1 MDGNNRWSIKN
12 QKSKVFSYTKGAEN
26 LIKLANFIFT
36 STTATYVSAF
46 ALSTNNLNRSA
57 SIINLIKKI
66 LNKFLD
72 DELNKNNLKFS
83 ILFKGDL
90 SFLNNDTQN
99 KINLVEK
106 KNINSKKKLIIFINY
121 SGRNDILNTINKII
135 FLKLKEINYKNI
147 NSYLSTTNI
156 PDPDILIRTGGFQ
169 RISDFFLYQISFTEL
184 FFTKKLWPDL
194 TNEDIK
200 KIINKYILI
209 QRKFGI

>member
-1 MDGNNRWSIKN
+1 MDGNNRWSVKN
-12 QKSKVFSYTKGAEN
+12 QKSKLFSYNKGAEN
-26 LIKLANFIFT
+26 LIKLTNFIFSS
-36 STTATYVSAF
+36 STVTYVSAF
-46 ALSTNNLNRSA
+46 ALSTHNLNRSVA
-57 SIINLIKKI
+57 LINLIKEI
-66 LNKFLD
+66 LHKFLNN
-72 DELNKNNLKFS
+72 ELNKNNLKFS

-90 SFLNNDTQN
+90 SFLNRDIQN

-106 KNINSKKKLIIFINY
+106 KNISRKKKLIIFINY
-121 SGRNDILNTINKII
+121 SGRSDILNTINKII
-135 FLKLKEINYKNI
+135 FLKLNKINYKNI

-194 TNEDIK
+194 TKEDIK
-200 KIINKYILI
+200 KIFTKYSLI

>member
-90 SFLNNDTQN
+90 SFLNKDIQN

-106 KNINSKKKLIIFINY
+106 KNISSKKKLIIFLNY

-135 FLKLKEINYKNI
+135 FLKLNKINYKNI
-147 NSYLSTTNI
+147 NSYLSTTNV

-169 RISDFFLYQISFTEL
+169 RISDFLLYQISFTEL

-194 TNEDIK
+194 NKEDMR
-200 KIINKYILI
+200 KIFNKYSFI